1 VQQRLA
7 DNVQGERRAV
17 RAASPSLLAGLIV
30 DAGGAPLIA
39 THACK
44 GNVRYRYYVSH
55 DIHHGVSDAG
65 LRIPANEIETAVLH
79 TIVQA
84 LDDPL
89 ALAAQADLALEVAG
103 INGIADR
110 ASRLAGLVKA
120 KDRDVVRELISQV
133 RVHDRRI
140 DIDLAAH
147 LLGDHLQLSLGAD
160 TNPAVTI
167 AANVRLTRTG
177 RAVRLVQE
185 DGRVANS
192 KTDPSSIRLLLKARR
207 WWEILRQGEV
217 DVKTLA
223 ASEGVSNSYVT
234 RVLRLAFLAP
244 AVVDGI
250 LAGKVRA
257 GVDAAA
263 LVATNSVSLRW
274 VYQGR
279 DFLPGSVG

>member
-1 VQQRLA
+1 MPDIYDDGGLSGGTLERPALQRL
-7 DNVQGERRAV
+7 
-17 RAASPSLLAGLIV
+17 
-30 DAGGAPLIA
+30 
-39 THACK
+39 
-44 GNVRYRYYVSH
+44 
-55 DIHHGVSDAG
+55 
-65 LRIPANEIETAVLH
+65 
-79 TIVQA
+79 
-84 LDDPL
+84 
-89 ALAAQADLALEVAG
+89 
-103 INGIADR
+103 
-110 ASRLAGLVKA
+110 
-120 KDRDVVRELISQV
+120 
-133 RVHDRRI
+133 RVHDNRI

-147 LLGDHLQLSLGAD
+147 VLADHLQLSLGAD
-160 TNPAVTI
+160 TSPAVTI
-167 AANVRLTRTG
+167 AANVRLTRSG
-177 RAVRLVQE
+177 RAVRLVRE
-185 DGRVANS
+185 DGRIATT
-192 KTDPSSIRLLLKARR
+192 KADPSSIGLLLKARR